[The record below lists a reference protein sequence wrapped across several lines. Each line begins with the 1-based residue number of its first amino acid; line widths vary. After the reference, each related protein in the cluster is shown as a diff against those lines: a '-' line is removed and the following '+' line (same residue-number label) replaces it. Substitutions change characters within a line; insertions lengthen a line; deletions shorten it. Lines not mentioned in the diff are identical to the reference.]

1 MLSIVDGGGGG
12 CGDCV
17 WEELCPT
24 HIILPRCCL
33 HPELHCKVHK

>member
-1 MLSIVDGGGGG
+1 MQQRMNAFDRRRRGGGGG

-24 HIILPRCCL
+24 HIILPL
-33 HPELHCKVHK
+33 LFAS